1 MSSDKQENMPAS
13 DNSGKS
19 EPVVVTQVLSTFT
32 ENFGMSKAAAAGTVL
47 FILVV
52 IIAAVFWSI
61 HSSPPRTL
69 IITSGP
75 AGSSYERIAEKY
87 RDILSSNGVILK
99 ILPSEG
105 SVENLQR
112 LSDPAFHVDIGF
124 VQTGESESD
133 KKSRLLSLGSIA
145 NQPLLI
151 FYRSSSPANLLS
163 DLAGK
168 RLAVGAPGSGA
179 RTLALT
185 LLETNGVRSDGTT
198 TFVDLDAETAAKA
211 LLDGKVD
218 AVFLMGDSASPQ
230 TMRTLLRAPGV
241 RMFDFKQA
249 DGYTRRFAYLNELNL
264 PRGCIDFGKDLPP
277 DDVHLI
283 GPTVELVGRA
293 GLHPALCDLLLEAAR
308 EVHGNATL
316 LQRRG
321 EFPAPLEQ
329 ELKIDPEA
337 MRYYKSG
344 KTFLYRSLPFWLA
357 SLVNRLLVAFVPMV
371 LLLIPGLKLV
381 PTAYKLRTQLRI
393 YRWYRN
399 LLKVERDLFG
409 EISPAK
415 REELRRRL
423 DHIEE
428 SVNRMKV
435 PASFAGQFYGLREH
449 IGFVRQRIGDG

>member
-1 MSSDKQENMPAS
+1 MNSGEEENMRGPDS
-13 DNSGKS
+13 TGKS
-19 EPVVVTQVLSTFT
+19 EPVVVSQVLSTFT
-32 ENFGMSKAAAAGTVL
+32 ENFGMTRTAAVGTVF
-47 FILVV
+47 FIAAV

-61 HSSPPRTL
+61 HSAPPRTL

-75 AGSSYERIAEKY
+75 AGSSYERIAERY
-87 RDILSSNGVILK
+87 RDILLSNGVTLK

-105 SVENLQR
+105 SVENLRR
-112 LSDPAFHVDIGF
+112 LSDPKFRVDIGF
-124 VQTGESESD
+124 VQTGEPESD
-133 KKSRLLSLGSIA
+133 QKASLLSLGSISY
-145 NQPLLI
+145 QPLLI
-151 FYRSSSPANLLS
+151 FYRSSAPVNLLS
-163 DLAGK
+163 DFSGKKLAI
-168 RLAVGAPGSGA
+168 GAPGSGA
-179 RTLALT
+179 RTLAMT
-185 LLETNGVRSDGTT
+185 LLGTNGVRADATT
-198 TFVDLDAETAAKA
+198 TFLDLDAEDAAKGM
-211 LLDGKVD
+211 LDGKVD

-241 RMFDFKQA
+241 QMYDFKQA
-249 DGYTRRFAYLNELNL
+249 DGYTRRFAYLNKLDL
-264 PRGCIDFGKDLPP
+264 PRGSIDLGKDLPP

-293 GLHPALCDLLLEAAR
+293 KLHPALCDLLLEAAR

-321 EFPAPLEQ
+321 EFPAPLKQ
-329 ELKIDPEA
+329 ELKINPEA
-337 MRYYKSG
+337 TRYYESG

-357 SLVNRLLVAFVPMV
+357 SLVNRLLVAIVPMV

-409 EISPAK
+409 EISPGK

-423 DHIEE
+423 DQIEE
-428 SVNRMKV
+428 SVNRMKI

-449 IGFVRQRIGDG
+449 IGFVRRRIGEG

>member
-1 MSSDKQENMPAS
+1 MPAAN
-13 DNSGKS
+13 NSGKN
-19 EPVVVTQVLSTFT
+19 EPPLVSQVLSTFT
-32 ENFGMSKAAAAGTVL
+32 ENFGMTKTVAAGTVL
-47 FILVV
+47 FILAV

-61 HSSPPRTL
+61 HSAPPRTL

-75 AGSSYERIAEKY
+75 SGSSYERIAERY
-87 RDILSSNGVILK
+87 RDILSSNGVTLK

-105 SVENLQR
+105 SVENLRR
-112 LSDPAFHVDIGF
+112 LSDPSFRVDIGF
-124 VQTGESESD
+124 VQTGETEAEANSS
-133 KKSRLLSLGSIA
+133 LLSLGSISH
-145 NQPLLI
+145 QPLLI
-151 FYRSSSPANLLS
+151 FYRSPEPLNLLS
-163 DLAGK
+163 DFAGK
-168 RLAVGAPGSGA
+168 KLAVGAPGTGS

-185 LLETNGVRSDGTT
+185 LLATNGVRADAAT
-198 TFVDLDAETAAKA
+198 TFLDLDAGEAAKA

-218 AVFLMGDSASPQ
+218 AVFLMGDSASAQ

-241 RMFDFKQA
+241 QMYDFKQA
-249 DGYTRRFAYLNELNL
+249 DGYTRRFAYLNRLDL
-264 PRGCIDFGKDLPP
+264 PRGSIDFGKDLPP
-277 DDVHLI
+277 NDVRLI
-283 GPTVELVGRA
+283 GPTVELVARA

-316 LQRRG
+316 LQHRG

-381 PTAYKLRTQLRI
+381 PTVYKLRTQLRI

-399 LLKVERDLFG
+399 LLKVERELFG
-409 EISPAK
+409 EIPPGK
-415 REELRRRL
+415 REELRQRL
-423 DHIEE
+423 DQIEE

-449 IGFVRQRIGDG
+449 IGFVRQRMGNG